1 MGANLTVRWVRSAHV
16 IVLLVCVFTF
26 FCITGLHHNLPR
38 IVSHLVVSITLRN
51 PADGSEI
58 TVPFLVNGGNEAV
71 AVLLHHTDVA
81 PLNLSN
87 TGSLRAQMA
96 DRSACELTA
105 TSSVEVTLTL
115 TDNTT
120 VSAVL
125 PAAYFPPSPPLQPDE
140 VTVVANYKRI
150 LGYDALKL
158 LGVKQDYKARSLVR
172 TQWRI

>member
-1 MGANLTVRWVRSAHV
+1 MGANLTVRWMRSAHV

-26 FCITGLHHNLPR
+26 FCITDLHHNLPR

-58 TVPFLVNGGNEAV
+58 TAPFLVNDGNEAV

-140 VTVVANYKRI
+140 VTVVADYKRI
-150 LGYDALKL
+150 LGYNALKL

-172 TQWRI
+172 TRRRI